1 MDLHVDPVIMAQV
14 VALAVGAAPGRDLPR
29 PPGRLEFAG
38 HYFYTIED
46 LLYEL

>member
-1 MDLHVDPVIMAQV
+1 MDPVIMAQV

-29 PPGRLEFAG
+29 PPGRLEFRPLFL
-38 HYFYTIED
+38 YYED